1 MKRLVPLLW
10 LVTAPLF
17 AQNGQQPS
25 MPGMAMDHMGH
36 SSPPQSPVPP
46 PELLQGVAARPP
58 LKLENFLAMAD
69 KNNPTLRQAAA
80 LIRRSEAEAKQ
91 ASLYPNPTV
100 GYEGDQIRGGSYGGG
115 EQGGFVAQTI
125 VLGGKLGLRRNIYE
139 QQKRSGTIAAQAQL
153 MRVHNDVTQMFYS
166 AVGAQKMV
174 EERGRLMALAG
185 DAAQTAHRL
194 ANVGQADA
202 PDVLQ
207 AEVEAEQAQIDYIV
221 AQRMFIQKF
230 KSLAAL
236 AGDPT
241 VEVAPLDAAFDAPP
255 ELEPSHIMDTI
266 LQQSPAVKQ
275 AQQQVTIA
283 EARLK
288 DAKREVVPDLQLRA
302 GEQANLETLPEAPVK
317 KTGAQSFLSA
327 GIELPLWNRNQG
339 NTRAAEAE
347 LEQARQEVTRTQL
360 SLRQQ
365 AEVLVQN
372 YLSAKGEAERYRT
385 ALLPRARHAYELYL
399 EKYQSM
405 AQAYPQVIV
414 SQRTLFELE
423 VHYIDSLDRIWQ
435 NAIALENFTLQGG
448 LEKPADAR

>member
-1 MKRLVPLLW
+1 MKRLAPVLW
-10 LVTAPLF
+10 LATAPLF
-17 AQNGQQPS
+17 AQQPP
-25 MPGMAMDHMGH
+25 MAGMQMDH
-36 SSPPQSPVPP
+36 SSPPESPAPAP
-46 PELLQGVAARPP
+46 QLLQGVATRPP
-58 LKLENFLAMAD
+58 VKLEAFLTMAD

-80 LIRRSEAEAKQ
+80 LIRRSEAEARQ
-91 ASLYPNPTV
+91 AALYPNPTV

-139 QQKRSGTIAAQAQL
+139 QQKQSDTIAAQAQL
-153 MRVHNDVTQMFYS
+153 LRVHNDVTQMFYS
-166 AVGAQKMV
+166 ALSAQRTV
-174 EERGRLMALAG
+174 EVRGRLAALAG
-185 DAAQTAHRL
+185 EAAQTAHRL

-207 AEVEAEQAQIDYIV
+207 AEVESEQAEIDYTL

-230 KSLAAL
+230 KSLTAL
-236 AGDPT
+236 AGNPT
-241 VEVAPLDAAFDAPP
+241 AEVAPLDAAFDAPP
-255 ELEPSHIMDTI
+255 EIDPSHLVDTTV
-266 LQQSPAVKQ
+266 QQSPSVKQ
-275 AQQQVTIA
+275 AQQQVVIA

-302 GEQANLETLPEAPVK
+302 GEQANLEQLPEAPGK
-317 KTGAQSFLSA
+317 RTGAQSFASA

-365 AEVLVQN
+365 AEVLAQN
-372 YLSAKGEAERYRT
+372 YLSAKLEAERYRT
-385 ALLPRARHAYELYL
+385 DLLPRARQAYQLYL
-399 EKYQSM
+399 DKYQSM

-423 VHYIDSLDRIWQ
+423 VHYIDSLDRSWQ

-448 LEKPADAR
+448 LENPAQAR

>member
-1 MKRLVPLLW
+1 MKRLAPVLW
-10 LVTAPLF
+10 LATAPLF
-17 AQNGQQPS
+17 AQQPP
-25 MPGMAMDHMGH
+25 MAGMQMDH
-36 SSPPQSPVPP
+36 SSPPQSPAPAP
-46 PELLQGVAARPP
+46 QLLQGVATRPSV
-58 LKLENFLAMAD
+58 KLEAFLTMAD
-69 KNNPTLRQAAA
+69 QNNPTLRQAAA
-80 LIRRSEAEAKQ
+80 LIRRSEAQ
-91 ASLYPNPTV
+91 ARQAALYPNPTV

-139 QQKRSGTIAAQAQL
+139 QQKQSDTIAAQAQL
-153 MRVHNDVTQMFYS
+153 LRVHNDVTQMFYS
-166 AVGAQKMV
+166 ALSAQRTV
-174 EERGRLMALAG
+174 EVRGRLAALAG
-185 DAAQTAHRL
+185 EAAQTAHRL

-207 AEVEAEQAQIDYIV
+207 AEVEAEQAEIDYTL

-236 AGDPT
+236 AGNPT
-241 VEVAPLDAAFDAPP
+241 AEIALLDAAFDAPP
-255 ELEPSHIMDTI
+255 EIDPSHLVDTTV
-266 LQQSPAVKQ
+266 QQSPSVKQ
-275 AQQQVTIA
+275 AQQQVVIA

-302 GEQANLETLPEAPVK
+302 GEQANLEQLAEAPGK
-317 KTGAQSFLSA
+317 KTGAQSFASA

-365 AEVLVQN
+365 AEVLAQN
-372 YLSAKGEAERYRT
+372 YLSAKLEAERYRT
-385 ALLPRARHAYELYL
+385 DLLPRARQAYQLYL
-399 EKYQSM
+399 DKYQSM

-423 VHYIDSLDRIWQ
+423 VHYIDSLDRSWQ

-448 LEKPADAR
+448 LENPAQAR

>member
-1 MKRLVPLLW
+1 MKRLAPVLW
-10 LVTAPLF
+10 LATAPLF
-17 AQNGQQPS
+17 AQQPP
-25 MPGMAMDHMGH
+25 MAGMQMDH
-36 SSPPQSPVPP
+36 SSPPQSPAPAP
-46 PELLQGVAARPP
+46 QLLQGVAMRPP
-58 LKLENFLAMAD
+58 VKLETFLAMAD
-69 KNNPTLRQAAA
+69 RNNPTLRQAAA
-80 LIRRSEAEAKQ
+80 LIRRSEAEARQ
-91 ASLYPNPTV
+91 AALYPNPTV

-139 QQKRSGTIAAQAQL
+139 QQKQSDTIAAQAQL
-153 MRVHNDVTQMFYS
+153 LRVHNDVTQMFYS
-166 AVGAQKMV
+166 ALSAQRTV
-174 EERGRLMALAG
+174 EVRGRLTALAQ
-185 DAAQTAHRL
+185 DAVQTAHRL

-202 PDVLQ
+202 PDLLQ
-207 AEVEAEQAQIDYIV
+207 AEVEAEQAEIDYTL

-236 AGDPT
+236 AGNPT
-241 VEVAPLDAAFDAPP
+241 AEVAPLDAAFDAPP
-255 ELEPSHIMDTI
+255 EIDPSHLVDTTV
-266 LQQSPAVKQ
+266 QQSPSVKQ
-275 AQQQVTIA
+275 AQQQVVIA

-302 GEQANLETLPEAPVK
+302 GEQANLEQLAEAPGK
-317 KTGAQSFLSA
+317 KTGAQSFASA

-365 AEVLVQN
+365 AEVLAQN
-372 YLSAKGEAERYRT
+372 YLSAKLEAERYRT
-385 ALLPRARHAYELYL
+385 DLLPRARQAYQLYL

-423 VHYIDSLDRIWQ
+423 VHYIDSLDRSWQ

-448 LEKPADAR
+448 LENPAQAR